1 MKVIRA
7 AAKGFTLIELM
18 IVVAIIG
25 ILAAIAIPDFIKF
38 QARSK
43 TGEAKANLKG
53 IFTAQRSYYQE
64 HDTFGCA
71 FLGGTAGCAGI
82 GYAPERG
89 NRYALSMGLAAPT
102 NWQIRTT
109 ANLTA
114 VAAGAIFDGIEGDV
128 FKFPSEFA
136 AGGNVSATGQQVVG
150 TGAVDAVTYTADT
163 GITVPA
169 TTPGTVVGPQGSFAA
184 VAAGN
189 IDSETT
195 GIDKWYIASQ
205 GAAVTA
211 GNCVIAVEDLQ
222 VAAGVPGR
230 VYNDVDCDN

>member
-53 IFTAQRSYYQE
+53 VFTAQRSYYQE
-64 HDTFGCA
+64 HDTYGGA
-71 FLGGTAGCAGI
+71 FLGGTAAVAGI

-89 NRYALSMGLAAPT
+89 NRYALSLTAAPAA
-102 NWQIRTT
+102 WQIRTT
-109 ANLTA
+109 PNLTA

-136 AGGNVSATGQQVVG
+136 AGGNVSATGQQAVA
-150 TGAVDAVTYTADT
+150 TGAVSGVVYTADT
-163 GITVPA
+163 GITVPPA
-169 TTPGTVVGPQGSFAA
+169 TPGSVGGPQGSFAA
-184 VAAGN
+184 VACGN
-189 IDSETT
+189 IDSETN
-195 GIDKWYIASQ
+195 GIDKWFVASQ
-205 GAAVTA
+205 GSNVAA
-211 GNCVIAVEDLQ
+211 GNCVIAAEDLQ

-230 VYNDVDCDN
+230 IYNDVDCDN